1 LIISVLLGFSLTIL
15 FTGVH
20 DTNNIKKDKNTVMK
34 SGLYIVS
41 TPIGNLGDISSRA
54 IKTLENSDIIICEN
68 PKHSLKLLSKLDI
81 KKKLISLHDY
91 NEQIVIEKIIESLKN
106 KKLSLISDAGSP
118 LISDPGY
125 KLVTFCIEN
134 DIYVTTIPGASS
146 VTSALQISSIPINK
160 YTFHGFLPK
169 TKKSVVNFVEILKK
183 SNLTSVFFV
192 SSHKILSFLE
202 ILSKE
207 LSDRKIA
214 VCKEL
219 TKMNER
225 VFIGSS
231 LEVFKEFKQTSKN
244 SLGEFVIVVEEQN
257 IDTKKSLYELSPDI
271 IDIIKKLLDKFS
283 LTDTVKIV
291 HKIGNIEKKEIYK
304 KALDIQNEK

>member
-1 LIISVLLGFSLTIL
+1 
-15 FTGVH
+15 
-20 DTNNIKKDKNTVMK
+20 MK

-91 NEQIVIEKIIESLKN
+91 NEEIVIEKIVESLKN

-125 KLVTFCIEN
+125 KLVRFCIEN
-134 DIYVTTIPGASS
+134 DIYVTIIPGASS

-231 LEVFKEFKQTSKN
+231 LEVFKEFKQSSKN

>member
-231 LEVFKEFKQTSKN
+231 LEVFKEFKQSSKN

>member
-1 LIISVLLGFSLTIL
+1 
-15 FTGVH
+15 
-20 DTNNIKKDKNTVMK
+20 MK

-91 NEQIVIEKIIESLKN
+91 NEQIVIEKIVESLKN

>member
-1 LIISVLLGFSLTIL
+1 
-15 FTGVH
+15 
-20 DTNNIKKDKNTVMK
+20 MK

-91 NEQIVIEKIIESLKN
+91 NEEIVIEKIVESLKN

-125 KLVTFCIEN
+125 KLVRFCIEN
-134 DIYVTTIPGASS
+134 DIYVTIIPGASS

>member
-1 LIISVLLGFSLTIL
+1 
-15 FTGVH
+15 
-20 DTNNIKKDKNTVMK
+20 MK

-231 LEVFKEFKQTSKN
+231 LEVFKEFKQSSKN

>member
-91 NEQIVIEKIIESLKN
+91 NEQIVIEKIVESLKN

-231 LEVFKEFKQTSKN
+231 LEVFKEFKQSSKN

>member
-1 LIISVLLGFSLTIL
+1 
-15 FTGVH
+15 
-20 DTNNIKKDKNTVMK
+20 MK
-34 SGLYIVS
+34 TGLYIVS
-41 TPIGNLGDISSRA
+41 TPIGNLGDISFRA
-54 IKTLENSDIIICEN
+54 VEVLKNCDAIICEN
-68 PKHSLKLLSKLDI
+68 PKHSLKLLLNLDI

-91 NEQIVIEKIIESLKN
+91 NEEVVINKISNDLKN
-106 KKLSLISDAGSP
+106 KTYSLISDAGSP

-125 KLVTFCIEN
+125 KLVRFCIKN
-134 DIYVTTIPGASS
+134 NIYVTTVPGASS
-146 VTSALQISSIPINK
+146 IISALQLSSIPINN
-160 YTFHGFLPK
+160 YIFRGFLPK
-169 TKKSVVNFVEILKK
+169 TKKSVGDFVNLLKK
-183 SNLTSVFFV
+183 TNITSVFFV

-231 LEVFKEFKQTSKN
+231 FEVFKEFKQSSKN
-244 SLGEFVIVVEEQN
+244 SLGEFVLVVEEQN
-257 IDTKKSLYELSPDI
+257 IGKKKSLYELSPDI
-271 IDIIKKLLDKFS
+271 IDIIKKLLEKFS

>member
-1 LIISVLLGFSLTIL
+1 
-15 FTGVH
+15 
-20 DTNNIKKDKNTVMK
+20 MK

-91 NEQIVIEKIIESLKN
+91 NEEIVIEKIVESLKN

-125 KLVTFCIEN
+125 KLVRFCIEN
-134 DIYVTTIPGASS
+134 NIYVTIIPGASS